1 MPQLKLVDPAKM
13 PEDIRQLTETFD
25 QWIGDTV
32 YARVMANNP
41 EVFKKFYEFYGSVLG
56 GNVESESKE
65 LARLRLARLNN
76 CHY

>member
-41 EVFKKFYEFYGSVLG
+41 QVFKKFYEFYGSLLG

>member
-41 EVFKKFYEFYGSVLG
+41 EVFKKFYEFYGSVLA
-56 GNVESESKE
+56 GNVESETKE
-65 LARLRLARLNN
+65 LARLRLARLNH

>member
-1 MPQLKLVDPAKM
+1 MPLLRLQDPAKM

-25 QWIGDTV
+25 QWVGDTV

-41 EVFKKFYEFYGSVLG
+41 EVFRKFYEFYGTVLG
-56 GNVESESKE
+56 GKVESDMKE